1 MSSMISVRY
10 RRPKVKGMPKPRG
23 LTNDHRLMIV
33 SGSVMRYLDEL
44 IYTREEAI
52 AVSVTFNRANRRQ
65 SCLILQ
71 QGEPTTRTEIG
82 IDGDVAAERTVE
94 LREMRVIQPTDQE
107 IRDFDLNRKV
117 HARLRR
123 RA

>member
-1 MSSMISVRY
+1 MLTTKPRKPG
-10 RRPKVKGMPKPRG
+10 RAARVKGMPKSLG
-23 LTNDHRLMIV
+23 MTNDHRLVIV
-33 SGSVMRYLDEL
+33 SGSVMRYLDER
-44 IYTREEAI
+44 IYSRGEAI

-94 LREMRVIQPTDQE
+94 LREMRVIEPTAQE
-107 IRDFDLNRKV
+107 IEAALTKP
-117 HARLRR
+117 RR
-123 RA
+123 TPASRVA